1 MSLLLVRYKCGITG
15 KPCVQGSTKDCPI
28 SADTMIPWC
37 KHFVY
42 VEMDE
47 HGKEV
52 QGVPES

>member
-15 KPCVQGSTKDCPI
+15 KPCVQGSTEDCPV